1 MANLEIGIEFW
12 PWNDCRELLSYGARA
27 LKSYPF
33 SHLWMC
39 DEFQYEDAIT
49 TLAVMAMELDVS
61 VGTMVTFPWRNPLE
75 LAQRFA
81 SISKLARPGRR
92 ASLGIG
98 AGGAVQVQVI
108 GEKKNPVDVMAESVQ
123 LLRGLLRG
131 ESVPLAQF
139 PKLAA
144 RFRYNTKTSA
154 KLYFPP
160 PTPVPVYLAAGG
172 PKMFE
177 VAGRHADGV
186 IFSQIVATTSFPAV
200 KAGFLRNAVNQ
211 VEAVRARGD
220 SPLKKLYNLHI
231 SVSRDGDKARQWAK
245 RNASYGLAG
254 AYIRY
259 PEVLKRIGVD
269 PEEVA
274 PVAEAYLQG
283 KGVEEAARRIS
294 DSLLA
299 RSGMVFGGTP
309 EDCVSSCRELKGHLA
324 EMGFD
329 HLVIGVPLGPNIPEA
344 IDLLTR
350 EVIPNILN

>member
-144 RFRYNTKTSA
+144 RFRYNTKTNA

-172 PKMFE
+172 AKMFE
-177 VAGRHADGV
+177 VAGRHPTA
-186 IFSQIVATTSFPAV
+186 
-200 KAGFLRNAVNQ
+200 
-211 VEAVRARGD
+211 
-220 SPLKKLYNLHI
+220 
-231 SVSRDGDKARQWAK
+231 
-245 RNASYGLAG
+245 
-254 AYIRY
+254 
-259 PEVLKRIGVD
+259 
-269 PEEVA
+269 
-274 PVAEAYLQG
+274 
-283 KGVEEAARRIS
+283 
-294 DSLLA
+294 
-299 RSGMVFGGTP
+299 
-309 EDCVSSCRELKGHLA
+309 
-324 EMGFD
+324 
-329 HLVIGVPLGPNIPEA
+329 
-344 IDLLTR
+344 
-350 EVIPNILN
+350 

>member
-1 MANLEIGIEFW
+1 MATLEIGIEFW
-12 PWNDCRELLSYGARA
+12 PWNNCRELLSYGARA
-27 LKSYPF
+27 VKSYPF

-49 TLAVMAMELDVS
+49 TLAAMAMELDVS
-61 VGTMVTFPWRNPLE
+61 LGTMVTFPWRNPLD

-81 SISKLARPGRR
+81 SISKLVRPGRGV
-92 ASLGIG
+92 ALGIG

-108 GEKKNPVDVMAESVQ
+108 GEKRNPVDVMAESVQ

-131 ESVPLAQF
+131 ESVPLSQF

-160 PTPVPVYLAAGG
+160 STPVPVYLAAGG

-200 KAGFLRNAVNQ
+200 KAGLLKDALHR
-211 VEAVRARGD
+211 VETSRARGD

-231 SVSRDGDKARQWAK
+231 SVARDGRKARQWAK
-245 RNASYGLAG
+245 RNTSYGLAG

-259 PEVLKRIGVD
+259 PEVLKRIGLD

-274 PVAEAYLQG
+274 PVAQAYLQG
-283 KGVEEAARRIS
+283 LGVEEAARRIS

-299 RSGMVFGGTP
+299 RSGFVFGGTP
-309 EDCVSSCRELKGHLA
+309 EDCVSSCQELKRHLI

-329 HLVIGVPLGPNIPEA
+329 HLVIGVPLGPDIPEA
-344 IDLLTR
+344 VDLLTR

>member
-144 RFRYNTKTSA
+144 RFRYNTKTNA

-186 IFSQIVATTSFPAV
+186 IFSQIVATTSLPAV

-211 VEAVRARGD
+211 VEAVRAHGD
-220 SPLKKLYNLHI
+220 APLKKLYNLHI
-231 SVSRDGDKARQWAK
+231 SVSRDGYKARQWAK

-259 PEVLKRIGVD
+259 PEVLKRIGID

-344 IDLLTR
+344 IDLLTT
-350 EVIPNILN
+350 EIIPNILN

>member
-1 MANLEIGIEFW
+1 
-12 PWNDCRELLSYGARA
+12 
-27 LKSYPF
+27 
-33 SHLWMC
+33 
-39 DEFQYEDAIT
+39 
-49 TLAVMAMELDVS
+49 MAMELDVS
-61 VGTMVTFPWRNPLE
+61 LGTMVTFPWRNPLE

-81 SISKLARPGRR
+81 SMAKLTRPGRGM
-92 ASLGIG
+92 ALGIG

-108 GEKKNPVDVMAESVQ
+108 GEKRNPIDVMAESVQ

-139 PKLAA
+139 PKLAV

-160 PTPVPVYLAAGG
+160 PAPVPVYLAAGG

-177 VAGRHADGV
+177 VAGRYADGV

-200 KAGFLRNAVNQ
+200 KAGFLRDALNQ
-211 VEAVRARGD
+211 VEAARGRGQGD

-259 PEVLKRIGVD
+259 PEVLKRIGLE

-283 KGVEEAARRIS
+283 KGVAEAARRIS
-294 DSLLA
+294 DSLFA

-309 EDCVSSCRELKGHLA
+309 EDCVSSCQELKRHLI

-329 HLVIGVPLGPNIPEA
+329 HLVIGVPLGPDIAEA
-344 IDLLTR
+344 IDLLTT
-350 EVIPNILN
+350 EVIPNILS